1 MTQEHE
7 ALISALEAQDAFK
20 DPATSRLLGTIV
32 ALGGEVFV
40 LKAQVER
47 LTRAL
52 QAAGVVDDAALA
64 RVGEDKTMSAW
75 IASEERQFG
84 ETLLRPFLQPDLVKN
99 VAAMMR
105 DDTAI
110 EPAQV
115 KK

>member
-7 ALISALEAQDAFK
+7 ALISALETQDAFN
-20 DPATSRLLGTIV
+20 DATTSRLLVTIV

-52 QAAGVVDDAALA
+52 QAAGVVDAAALA
-64 RVGEDKTMSAW
+64 RAGEDKAMSAW

-84 ETLLRPFLQPDLVKN
+84 EALLRPFLQPDQVKN

-105 DDTAI
+105 DNTSVDS
-110 EPAQV
+110 AQV